1 MNGVDVVQGGSS
13 DAGFPDTMGENL
25 IAGSVMASIQP
36 DQHEPAL
43 EPDMLELLTV
53 RSGAAP
59 ALSDIEVLDRAIGE
73 ITAYRNE
80 VAALRSELLDSV
92 EDNRTR
98 KAAGED
104 VSAQGAIDRL
114 TSPVDDH
121 AVVKH
126 TA

>member
-1 MNGVDVVQGGSS
+1 M
-13 DAGFPDTMGENL
+13 P
-25 IAGSVMASIQP
+25 SIQP
-36 DQHEPAL
+36 DHHEPAL
-43 EPDMLELLTV
+43 EPDMLELLNQ
-53 RSGAAP
+53 RSDAAP
-59 ALSDIEVLDRAIGE
+59 ALSDVEVMDQAIDE

-80 VAALRSELLDSV
+80 IAALRGELLDSV

-121 AVVKH
+121 AAVKH